1 MAFPKYDM
9 QYALI
14 MDAATSTEQG
24 GHAKRIGAILTK
36 IDKDGNLCAI
46 SLALLQLR
54 DHEKNYSPFLL
65 EATAAMRE
73 MDIFNKYLWGQQFIL
88 YTDHKPLEK
97 AESFTNTKNQQS
109 LINTFGAQL
118 NNPV

>member
-14 MDAATSTEQG
+14 MDAATSMEDMPRG
-24 GHAKRIGAILTK
+24 FGAILTK
-36 IDKDGNLCAI
+36 IDKDGKLCAI
-46 SLALLQLR
+46 FLALWQLR

-73 MDIFNKYLWGQQFIL
+73 MDIFNKYL
-88 YTDHKPLEK
+88 
-97 AESFTNTKNQQS
+97 
-109 LINTFGAQL
+109 
-118 NNPV
+118 